1 MIRRKMTLIQLAST
15 SVGISLTTPST
26 SSELRVTSSESFST
40 SDFKQK
46 DGKASTTVDSL
57 RDSAQCT
64 VSELTE
70 DSVSVS
76 VDRSLSVDAQNRHTS
91 VSFDGCNSA
100 SASVSSVCDLA
111 SYRKKLDGLKL
122 PNDLNSK
129 IEDGPTQPKL
139 GKFPRTR
146 FGNQNRSFSAAYYS
160 NDWFVKLNLL
170 NNYISYSL
178 YILCSA
184 LTMLYVIM
192 FELQMPQP
200 LQSLSSESS
209 IYNGT

>member
-1 MIRRKMTLIQLAST
+1 MTSAVTESTLTSFRPQDNLHLAST

-46 DGKASTTVDSL
+46 DGKASITVDSL
-57 RDSAQCT
+57 CDSAQCT
-64 VSELTE
+64 VSELNE

-76 VDRSLSVDAQNRHTS
+76 VDSSLSVDAQNRHTS

-100 SASVSSVCDLA
+100 SANVSSACELA

-129 IEDGPTQPKL
+129 INH
-139 GKFPRTR
+139 FVIRTH
-146 FGNQNRSFSAAYYS
+146 A
-160 NDWFVKLNLL
+160 K
-170 NNYISYSL
+170 
-178 YILCSA
+178 
-184 LTMLYVIM
+184 
-192 FELQMPQP
+192 
-200 LQSLSSESS
+200 
-209 IYNGT
+209 